1 MDEDNANGAE
11 SDALDALV
19 RSVRSGERE
28 AFRRI
33 VLAVQ
38 GELRL
43 FIAWRLGVASEV
55 EDVLQETL
63 LTAYNRLDTYRCGGT
78 FRAWLR
84 GIARNHIRQTQRE
97 RGRLAQHNRADLDSL
112 VDAAAAAGGDETRA
126 AELQRLR
133 LCLETLNSRARR
145 LIELRY
151 LRQLSLGEVAQHA
164 RQPKARL
171 SVRLHRIRRALLDCM
186 RQPGVEA

>member
-1 MDEDNANGAE
+1 MDEDNGAGAE
-11 SDALDALV
+11 PDALDQLV
-19 RSVRSGERE
+19 QAVRAGEHG
-28 AFRRI
+28 AFRQI
-33 VLAVQ
+33 VFAVQ
-38 GELRL
+38 GDLRL

-63 LTAYNRLDTYRCGGT
+63 LTAYNRLETYRCCGT

-97 RGRLAQHNRADLDSL
+97 RRRLAQHHRADLDSL
-112 VDAAAAAGGDETRA
+112 VDAAAEGDDERHT

-133 LCLETLNSRARR
+133 LCLESLNSRARR

-171 SVRLHRIRRALLDCM
+171 SVRLHRIRRSLLECM
-186 RQPGVEA
+186 QQAGAEA